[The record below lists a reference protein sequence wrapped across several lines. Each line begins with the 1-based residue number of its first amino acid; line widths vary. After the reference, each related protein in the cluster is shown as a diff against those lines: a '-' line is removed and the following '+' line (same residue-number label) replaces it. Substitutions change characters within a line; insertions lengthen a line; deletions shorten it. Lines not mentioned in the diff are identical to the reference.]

1 MAITYTGERDIVVGG
16 SGAFNLVFT
25 NVVPS
30 SGDLLVL
37 TIGTGSGSAF
47 TQSWSAVTGAGWTL
61 AASSNPANESKE
73 THAAIFYKISD
84 GTETGINVD
93 IGANSPVVTATR
105 WAGNATSEVLDAVG
119 YDNSEADAPTGVD
132 AYSGA
137 ASSTADGAAIA
148 LVVWKDQRFAED
160 GTNSA
165 SNSFTII
172 QDIDPANHGGV
183 TNNAN
188 PVIAWLA
195 YTGSASRSTTITT
208 TDTGDENAGVI
219 ALFKAAGG
227 GASISGALESISLA
241 TFGATVASARD
252 IAAALESVALTTSAA
267 RVSTDRAVTA
277 AVESISITTN
287 AATVQAGS
295 DTAISAGL
303 ESLTLTGHQASIAT
317 DRNVAATLE
326 AITVTGL
333 TATVSTSSNTN
344 ISATLESITVT
355 VNPATVSRDS
365 ALAAALESLTVTPH
379 AASIAVGQIVAAAL
393 ESLTL
398 TSYPAGI
405 ALDVAVAAQIEQI
418 NLATFAAQVGLGTNV
433 AALTE
438 ALTLTPHGAT
448 LTFTSNIGAAT
459 EHLTL
464 TTFAAVVGASEA
476 ALLSPGLEFTIPLN
490 RLGYTIPIG
499 RIHFT
504 IPQE

>member
-37 TIGTGSGSAF
+37 TLGTGSGSAF

-227 GASISGALESISLA
+227 GATITGTFSGTDSVDTTSFAGDVLIQGTLAATDATDTTSFSGAVPISGTFSPTESA
-241 TFGATVASARD
+241 VDSA
-252 IAAALESVALTTSAA
+252 AFSGSVATAGVPTLSSPTV
-267 RVSTDRAVTA
+267 VSVTA
-277 AVESISITTN
+277 TTAVPRVTITF
-287 AATVQAGS
+287 V
-295 DTAISAGL
+295 
-303 ESLTLTGHQASIAT
+303 
-317 DRNVAATLE
+317 
-326 AITVTGL
+326 
-333 TATVSTSSNTN
+333 
-344 ISATLESITVT
+344 
-355 VNPATVSRDS
+355 
-365 ALAAALESLTVTPH
+365 
-379 AASIAVGQIVAAAL
+379 
-393 ESLTL
+393 
-398 TSYPAGI
+398 
-405 ALDVAVAAQIEQI
+405 
-418 NLATFAAQVGLGTNV
+418 
-433 AALTE
+433 
-438 ALTLTPHGAT
+438 
-448 LTFTSNIGAAT
+448 
-459 EHLTL
+459 
-464 TTFAAVVGASEA
+464 
-476 ALLSPGLEFTIPLN
+476 
-490 RLGYTIPIG
+490 
-499 RIHFT
+499 
-504 IPQE
+504 

>member
-1 MAITYTGERDIVVGG
+1 MAITYTGERDIVVGV

-61 AASSNPANESKE
+61 AASSNPANESQE
-73 THAAIFYKISD
+73 TNAAIFYKISD

-93 IGANSPVVTATR
+93 IGNNSPVVTATR
-105 WAGNATSEVLDAVG
+105 WTGNATSSVLDATG
-119 YDNSEADAPTGVD
+119 YDNGEANAPTGTD

-172 QDIDPANHGGV
+172 QDIDPSNHGGV

-227 GASISGALESISLA
+227 GGATITGSGTPTAQSSTVAGTAERSVTGTGTPTAQASAVAGVAERVITSSGTPTAQSSTVSGTGTVGGAFTGSGTLQAQSATVSGTAERSVTGTGAPASQAATVSGTAERVVTGTGTPTSQSSTVSGTGQVGNVVTGSGSPTAQAATVSGTAERTVTSSGALSAQSS
-241 TFGATVASARD
+241 TVAGTAERTITGSGALSAQSSTVYGFDSTPVDTGVRR
-252 IAAALESVALTTSAA
+252 IYPAGGA
-267 RVSTDRAVTA
+267 RIDR
-277 AVESISITTN
+277 EIN
-287 AATVQAGS
+287 EWFQKNE
-295 DTAISAGL
+295 DTAHAKRLMREDEELVLIL
-303 ESLTLTGHQASIAT
+303 L
-317 DRNVAATLE
+317 
-326 AITVTGL
+326 
-333 TATVSTSSNTN
+333 
-344 ISATLESITVT
+344 
-355 VNPATVSRDS
+355 
-365 ALAAALESLTVTPH
+365 ALAA
-379 AASIAVGQIVAAAL
+379 
-393 ESLTL
+393 
-398 TSYPAGI
+398 
-405 ALDVAVAAQIEQI
+405 
-418 NLATFAAQVGLGTNV
+418 
-433 AALTE
+433 
-438 ALTLTPHGAT
+438 
-448 LTFTSNIGAAT
+448 
-459 EHLTL
+459 
-464 TTFAAVVGASEA
+464 
-476 ALLSPGLEFTIPLN
+476 
-490 RLGYTIPIG
+490 
-499 RIHFT
+499 
-504 IPQE
+504 